1 MEFQIEK
8 MKHEDWE
15 QVSKIYDEGIKTGNA
30 TFETDV
36 PSWESWISKH
46 LLCCNIVA
54 RRGNKILGWA
64 AVSPTSSR
72 NIYSGVTEV
81 SIYVGKECKR
91 TGVGLALLKEL
102 IELSENNGIWTL
114 QAGIFPENKASINLH
129 KKCGFKI
136 VGIREKIGK
145 MDDIW
150 RDVVL
155 MERRSNK
162 VGIT

>member
-1 MEFQIEK
+1 MDFKINK
-8 MKHEDWE
+8 MKREDWE
-15 QVSKIYDEGIKTGNA
+15 QVSKIYGEGIKTGNA
-30 TFETDV
+30 TFEADV
-36 PSWESWISKH
+36 PSWESWVSKH
-46 LLCCNIVA
+46 LPCCNIVA
-54 RRGNKILGWA
+54 CRGNKILGWA

-72 NIYSGVTEV
+72 NVYSGVTEV
-81 SIYVGKECKR
+81 SIYVSEECKR

-102 IELSENNGIWTL
+102 IELSENNSIWTL
-114 QAGIFPENKASINLH
+114 QAGIFPENKASISLH

-145 MDDIW
+145 MDGIW

-155 MERRSNK
+155 MERRSKK

>member
-1 MEFQIEK
+1 MEFKIEK

-15 QVSKIYDEGIKTGNA
+15 QVSKIYMEGIETGNA

-46 LLCCNIVA
+46 LPCCNIVA

-72 NIYSGVTEV
+72 EVYSGVTEV
-81 SIYVGKECKR
+81 SIYVNKECKR
-91 TGVGLALLKEL
+91 KGVGLALLKEL

-114 QAGIFPENKASINLH
+114 QAGIFSENEASINLH
-129 KKCGFKI
+129 KKCGFRI

-145 MDDIW
+145 MDGIW
-150 RDVVL
+150 RDVIL
-155 MERRSNK
+155 MERRSK
-162 VGIT
+162 KAGMT

>member
-1 MEFQIEK
+1 MEFKIEK

-15 QVSKIYDEGIKTGNA
+15 QVSKIYKEGIKTGNA
-30 TFETDV
+30 TFETKV

-46 LLCCNIVA
+46 LSCCNIVA
-54 RRGNKILGWA
+54 RRENKILGWA

-81 SIYVGKECKR
+81 SIYVSKECKR
-91 TGVGLALLKEL
+91 KGIGLALLKEL

-136 VGIREKIGK
+136 VGTREKIGK
-145 MDDIW
+145 MNDVW
-150 RDVVL
+150 RDVIL
-155 MERRSNK
+155 MERRSKK

>member
-1 MEFQIEK
+1 MEFIIEK
-8 MKHEDWE
+8 MKYEDWK
-15 QVSKIYDEGIKTGNA
+15 QVSEIYVEGIETGNA

-36 PSWESWISKH
+36 PSWELWISKH
-46 LLCCNIVA
+46 LPCCNIVA

-72 NIYSGVTEV
+72 NVYSGVTEV
-81 SIYVGKECKR
+81 SIYVSKECKR

-114 QAGIFPENKASINLH
+114 QAGIFLENKASINLH
-129 KKCGFKI
+129 KKCGFRI

-145 MDDIW
+145 MDGIW

-155 MERRSNK
+155 MERRSKK